1 MAWKK
6 PDLSCMNGWVGYI
19 TNQSVINMQTTPLT
33 TEAPSAHKRERRK
46 EARPGELLDAA
57 LSLFVSKGFSATK
70 VEDVAASAGV
80 SKGTLFLYFSSKED
94 LFKAVIR
101 ANLADHFPAWN
112 QEFEDFQGTT
122 PDMLAYAMVS
132 WWQRIGSTDA
142 SGITKLVMSEANN
155 FPEVVQ
161 FYDQEVIRPGHE
173 LFQRILQRG
182 IDRAEFVAFD
192 TAQAVHSLVCA
203 ILYVT
208 MCKHAL
214 TSNASNNTLNPEA
227 FLRSHV
233 EFLVQ
238 GWRQR

>member
-1 MAWKK
+1 
-6 PDLSCMNGWVGYI
+6 
-19 TNQSVINMQTTPLT
+19 MQTTSFLSET
-33 TEAPSAHKRERRK
+33 SHAHKRERRK

-112 QEFEDFQGTT
+112 QEFEEFLGTSSA
-122 PDMLAYAMVS
+122 MLEYAMVS

-182 IDRAEFVAFD
+182 IDSGEFVVFN
-192 TAQAVHSLVCA
+192 TEQAVHSLVSA
-203 ILYVT
+203 IVYVT
-208 MCKHAL
+208 MWKHAL
-214 TSNASNNTLNPEA
+214 ACNASHNNLDPET
-227 FLRSHV
+227 FLRNHV
-233 EFLVQ
+233 ELMVQ
-238 GWRQR
+238 AWRRR

>member
-1 MAWKK
+1 
-6 PDLSCMNGWVGYI
+6 MNGWVGYI
-19 TNQSVINMQTTPLT
+19 TNQPVISMHTTPFLT
-33 TEAPSAHKRERRK
+33 DTSSAHKRERRK

-112 QEFEDFQGTT
+112 QEFEEFQGTT
-122 PDMLAYAMVS
+122 PAMLEYAMVS

-182 IDRAEFVAFD
+182 IDSGEFVVFN
-192 TAQAVHSLVCA
+192 TEQAVHSLVSA
-203 ILYVT
+203 IVYVT
-208 MCKHAL
+208 MWKHAL
-214 TSNASNNTLNPEA
+214 AFNASHNNLKPET
-227 FLRSHV
+227 FLRNHV
-233 EFLVQ
+233 ELMVQ
-238 GWRQR
+238 AWRRR

>member
-1 MAWKK
+1 
-6 PDLSCMNGWVGYI
+6 MNGWVGYI
-19 TNQSVINMQTTPLT
+19 TNQSVINMQNSPFLSPVHSETNG
-33 TEAPSAHKRERRK
+33 SHKRERRK

-112 QEFEDFQGTT
+112 QEFEEYQGST
-122 PDMLAYAMVS
+122 PDMLEYAMVS

-161 FYDQEVIRPGHE
+161 FYDHEVIRPGHE
-173 LFQRILQRG
+173 LFKRILQRG
-182 IDRAEFVAFD
+182 IDRGEFDQFNTD
-192 TAQAVHSLVCA
+192 LAVHSLVSA
-203 ILYVT
+203 ILYIN
-208 MCKHAL
+208 MWKHAL
-214 TSNASNNTLNPEA
+214 ACNASSQTLNPEA
-227 FLRSHV
+227 FLRNHV
-233 EFLVQ
+233 HLMVQ
-238 GWRQR
+238 GWRKP

>member
-1 MAWKK
+1 
-6 PDLSCMNGWVGYI
+6 MNGWVGYI
-19 TNQSVINMQTTPLT
+19 TNQPVISMHTTPFLT
-33 TEAPSAHKRERRK
+33 DTSSAHKRERRK

-112 QEFEDFQGTT
+112 QEFEEFQGTT
-122 PDMLAYAMVS
+122 PAMLEYAMVS

-182 IDRAEFVAFD
+182 IDSGEFVVFN
-192 TAQAVHSLVCA
+192 TEQAVHSLVSA
-203 ILYVT
+203 IVYVT
-208 MCKHAL
+208 MWKHAL
-214 TSNASNNTLNPEA
+214 ACNASHNNLNPET
-227 FLRSHV
+227 FLRNHV
-233 EFLVQ
+233 ELMVQ
-238 GWRQR
+238 AWRRR

>member
-1 MAWKK
+1 
-6 PDLSCMNGWVGYI
+6 MNGWVGYI
-19 TNQSVINMQTTPLT
+19 TNQPVINMQTTPFII
-33 TEAPSAHKRERRK
+33 EAPSTHKRERRK

-112 QEFEDFQGTT
+112 QEFENFQGTT
-122 PDMLAYAMVS
+122 PEMLAYALVS

-161 FYDQEVIRPGHE
+161 FYDQEVVRPGHA

-182 IDRAEFVAFD
+182 IDSGEFVTFD
-192 TAQAVHSLVCA
+192 TEQAVHSLVSA

-208 MCKHAL
+208 MWKHAL
-214 TSNASNNTLNPEA
+214 ACNASQNSLNPEA
-227 FLRSHV
+227 FLRNHV
-233 EFLVQ
+233 DLLVQ
-238 GWRQR
+238 AWRQR

>member
-1 MAWKK
+1 
-6 PDLSCMNGWVGYI
+6 MNGWVGYI
-19 TNQSVINMQTTPLT
+19 TNQPVISMHITPFLT
-33 TEAPSAHKRERRK
+33 ETSSAHKRERRK

-57 LSLFVSKGFSATK
+57 LSLFVNKGFSATK

-112 QEFEDFQGTT
+112 QEFEEFQGTT
-122 PDMLAYAMVS
+122 HAMLEYAMVS

-182 IDRAEFVAFD
+182 IDSGEFVVFN
-192 TAQAVHSLVCA
+192 TEQAVHSLVSA

-208 MCKHAL
+208 MWKHAL
-214 TSNASNNTLNPEA
+214 ACNASHNNLHPET
-227 FLRSHV
+227 FLRNHV
-233 EFLVQ
+233 ELMVQ
-238 GWRQR
+238 AWRRP

>member
-1 MAWKK
+1 
-6 PDLSCMNGWVGYI
+6 
-19 TNQSVINMQTTPLT
+19 MQTTPFLT
-33 TEAPSAHKRERRK
+33 ETTSAHKRERRK

-112 QEFEDFQGTT
+112 QEFEEFLGTS
-122 PDMLAYAMVS
+122 PAMLEYAMLS

-142 SGITKLVMSEANN
+142 RGITKLVMSEANN

-182 IDRAEFVAFD
+182 IDRGEFVDFN
-192 TAQAVHSLVCA
+192 TEQAVHSLVSA
-203 ILYVT
+203 IVYVT
-208 MCKHAL
+208 MWKHAL
-214 TSNASNNTLNPEA
+214 ACNASHNTLNPET
-227 FLRSHV
+227 FLRNHV
-233 EFLVQ
+233 DLMVQ
-238 GWRQR
+238 AWRQR

>member
-1 MAWKK
+1 
-6 PDLSCMNGWVGYI
+6 MNGWVGYI
-19 TNQSVINMQTTPLT
+19 TNQPVISMHTTPFLT
-33 TEAPSAHKRERRK
+33 ETSSAHKRERRK

-112 QEFEDFQGTT
+112 QEFEEFQGTT
-122 PDMLAYAMVS
+122 PAMLEYAMVS

-142 SGITKLVMSEANN
+142 SGITKLVMCEANN

-182 IDRAEFVAFD
+182 IDSGEFVVFN
-192 TAQAVHSLVCA
+192 TEQAVHSLVSA
-203 ILYVT
+203 IVYVT
-208 MCKHAL
+208 MWKHAL
-214 TSNASNNTLNPEA
+214 ACNASHNTLNPET
-227 FLRSHV
+227 FLRNHV
-233 EFLVQ
+233 ELMVQ
-238 GWRQR
+238 AWRRR

>member
-1 MAWKK
+1 
-6 PDLSCMNGWVGYI
+6 MNGWVGYI
-19 TNQSVINMQTTPLT
+19 TNQPVINMQTTPFLT
-33 TEAPSAHKRERRK
+33 ETSSAHKRERRK

-112 QEFEDFQGTT
+112 QEFEEFLGTT
-122 PDMLAYAMVS
+122 PAMLEYAMVS

-182 IDRAEFVAFD
+182 IDRGEFVAFN
-192 TAQAVHSLVCA
+192 TEQAVHSLVSA
-203 ILYVT
+203 IVYVT
-208 MCKHAL
+208 MWKHAL
-214 TSNASNNTLNPEA
+214 ACNASHNNLHPET
-227 FLRSHV
+227 FLRNHV
-233 EFLVQ
+233 ELMVQ
-238 GWRQR
+238 AWRRP

>member
-1 MAWKK
+1 MKII
-6 PDLSCMNGWVGYI
+6 PF
-19 TNQSVINMQTTPLT
+19 LT
-33 TEAPSAHKRERRK
+33 ETSSTHKRERRK

-57 LSLFVSKGFSATK
+57 LSLFVNKGFSATK
-70 VEDVAASAGV
+70 VEDVATSAGV

-112 QEFEDFQGTT
+112 QEFEEFKGTS
-122 PDMLAYAMVS
+122 PDMLQYAMLS

-192 TAQAVHSLVCA
+192 AAQAVHSLVSA

-214 TSNASNNTLNPEA
+214 ACNASHNTLNPET

-233 EFLVQ
+233 DFLVQ
-238 GWRQR
+238 GWRQP

>member
-1 MAWKK
+1 
-6 PDLSCMNGWVGYI
+6 MNGCVGYI
-19 TNQSVINMQTTPLT
+19 TNQSVINMQTPPFLT
-33 TEAPSAHKRERRK
+33 DTSGAHKRERRK

-70 VEDVAASAGV
+70 VENVAASAGV

-112 QEFEDFQGTT
+112 KEFEQFLGTT
-122 PDMLAYAMVS
+122 PAMLEYAMVS

-182 IDRAEFVAFD
+182 IDRGEFVVFN
-192 TAQAVHSLVCA
+192 TEQAVHSLVSA
-203 ILYVT
+203 IVYVT
-208 MCKHAL
+208 MWKHAL
-214 TSNASNNTLNPEA
+214 ACNNSHNNLHPET
-227 FLRSHV
+227 FLRNHV
-233 EFLVQ
+233 ELMVQ
-238 GWRQR
+238 AWRRP

>member
-1 MAWKK
+1 MQIT
-6 PDLSCMNGWVGYI
+6 PFLSE
-19 TNQSVINMQTTPLT
+19 TS
-33 TEAPSAHKRERRK
+33 SAHKRERRK

-112 QEFEDFQGTT
+112 QEFEEFQGTT
-122 PDMLAYAMVS
+122 PAMLEYAMVS

-182 IDRAEFVAFD
+182 IDSGEFVVFN
-192 TAQAVHSLVCA
+192 TEQAVHSLVSA
-203 ILYVT
+203 IVYVT
-208 MCKHAL
+208 MWKHAL
-214 TSNASNNTLNPEA
+214 ACNASHNNLNPET
-227 FLRSHV
+227 FLRNHV
-233 EFLVQ
+233 ELMVQ
-238 GWRQR
+238 AWRRR

>member
-1 MAWKK
+1 
-6 PDLSCMNGWVGYI
+6 MNGWVGYI
-19 TNQSVINMQTTPLT
+19 TNQPVISMHITPFLT
-33 TEAPSAHKRERRK
+33 ETSSAHKRERRK

-57 LSLFVSKGFSATK
+57 LSLFVNKGFSATK

-112 QEFEDFQGTT
+112 QEFEEFQGTT
-122 PDMLAYAMVS
+122 PAMLEYAMVS

-182 IDRAEFVAFD
+182 IDSGEFVVFN
-192 TAQAVHSLVCA
+192 TEQAVHSLVSA

-208 MCKHAL
+208 MWKHAL
-214 TSNASNNTLNPEA
+214 ACNASHNNLHPET
-227 FLRSHV
+227 FLRNHV
-233 EFLVQ
+233 ELMVQ
-238 GWRQR
+238 AWRRP

>member
-1 MAWKK
+1 
-6 PDLSCMNGWVGYI
+6 
-19 TNQSVINMQTTPLT
+19 MQPSPFLT
-33 TEAPSAHKRERRK
+33 ETSSAHKRERRK

-112 QEFEDFQGTT
+112 QEFEEFQGTS
-122 PDMLAYAMVS
+122 PDMLQYAMLS

-161 FYDQEVIRPGHE
+161 FYDQEVIRPGNE

-182 IDRAEFVAFD
+182 IDRGEFVVFN
-192 TAQAVHSLVCA
+192 TVQAVHSLVSA
-203 ILYVT
+203 IVYVT
-208 MCKHAL
+208 MWKHAL
-214 TSNASNNTLNPEA
+214 ACNASHNTLNPET
-227 FLRSHV
+227 FLRNHV
-233 EFLVQ
+233 DLMVQ
-238 GWRQR
+238 AWRRR

>member
-1 MAWKK
+1 MQ
-6 PDLSCMNGWVGYI
+6 I
-19 TNQSVINMQTTPLT
+19 TSFHSETS
-33 TEAPSAHKRERRK
+33 SAHKRERRK

-112 QEFEDFQGTT
+112 QEFEEFQGTT
-122 PDMLAYAMVS
+122 PAMLEYAMVS

-182 IDRAEFVAFD
+182 IDSGEFVVFN
-192 TAQAVHSLVCA
+192 TEQAVHSLVSA
-203 ILYVT
+203 IVYVT
-208 MCKHAL
+208 MWKHAL
-214 TSNASNNTLNPEA
+214 ACNASHNTLNPET
-227 FLRSHV
+227 FLRNHV
-233 EFLVQ
+233 ELMVQ
-238 GWRQR
+238 AWRRR

>member
-1 MAWKK
+1 
-6 PDLSCMNGWVGYI
+6 MNGWVGYI
-19 TNQSVINMQTTPLT
+19 TNQPVINMQTTPFT

-57 LSLFVSKGFSATK
+57 LNLFVSKGFSATK

-192 TAQAVHSLVCA
+192 TAQAVHSLVSA

-214 TSNASNNTLNPEA
+214 ACNASNNTLNPET

-233 EFLVQ
+233 DFLVQ
-238 GWRQR
+238 GWRQP

>member
-1 MAWKK
+1 
-6 PDLSCMNGWVGYI
+6 MNGWVGYI
-19 TNQSVINMQTTPLT
+19 TNQSVINMQTTPFT

-101 ANLADHFPAWN
+101 TNLADHFPAWN

-122 PDMLAYAMVS
+122 PDMLEHAMVS

-182 IDRAEFVAFD
+182 IDRGEFVAFD
-192 TAQAVHSLVCA
+192 TAQAVHSLVSA

-214 TSNASNNTLNPEA
+214 ACNASHNALNPET

-233 EFLVQ
+233 DFLVQ
-238 GWRQR
+238 GWRQP

>member
-1 MAWKK
+1 
-6 PDLSCMNGWVGYI
+6 
-19 TNQSVINMQTTPLT
+19 MQIIPFLT
-33 TEAPSAHKRERRK
+33 ETSSTHKRERRK

-112 QEFEDFQGTT
+112 QEFEEFKGTS
-122 PDMLAYAMVS
+122 PDMLQYAMLS

-161 FYDQEVIRPGHE
+161 FYDQEVIRPGNE

-182 IDRAEFVAFD
+182 IDRGEFVVFN
-192 TAQAVHSLVCA
+192 TEQAVHSLVSA

-214 TSNASNNTLNPEA
+214 ACNASHNTLNPET

-233 EFLVQ
+233 DFLVQ
-238 GWRQR
+238 GWRQP

>member
-1 MAWKK
+1 
-6 PDLSCMNGWVGYI
+6 MNGWVGYI
-19 TNQSVINMQTTPLT
+19 TNQPVISMHITPFLT
-33 TEAPSAHKRERRK
+33 ETSSAHKRERRK

-112 QEFEDFQGTT
+112 QEFEEFLGTT
-122 PDMLAYAMVS
+122 PAMLEYAMLS

-182 IDRAEFVAFD
+182 IDSGEFVVFN
-192 TAQAVHSLVCA
+192 TEQAVHSLVSA
-203 ILYVT
+203 IVYVT
-208 MCKHAL
+208 MWKHAL
-214 TSNASNNTLNPEA
+214 ACNASHNNLNPET
-227 FLRSHV
+227 FLRNHV
-233 EFLVQ
+233 ELMVQ
-238 GWRQR
+238 AWRRR

>member
-1 MAWKK
+1 
-6 PDLSCMNGWVGYI
+6 MNGWVGYI
-19 TNQSVINMQTTPLT
+19 TNQPVISMHTTPFLT
-33 TEAPSAHKRERRK
+33 ETSSAHKRERRK

-112 QEFEDFQGTT
+112 QEFEEFQGTT
-122 PDMLAYAMVS
+122 PAMLEYAMVS

-182 IDRAEFVAFD
+182 IDSGEFVVFN
-192 TAQAVHSLVCA
+192 TEQAVHSLVSA
-203 ILYVT
+203 IVYVT
-208 MCKHAL
+208 MWKHAL
-214 TSNASNNTLNPEA
+214 ACNASHNTLNPET
-227 FLRSHV
+227 FLRNHV
-233 EFLVQ
+233 ELMVQ
-238 GWRQR
+238 AWRRR